1 MKTCYHTH
9 SDFSDGKTSMENIVK
24 AAVDN
29 GFEILAMT
37 DHGPVPFPSA
47 WNMPYEK
54 ITNYLQEINRLKEK
68 YQDKITLLKGLEVD
82 FLPGFTQINFLKKS
96 LDLDITV
103 GSVHYVNQFADGTPF
118 NIDKSSEV
126 FLRGLKEIFNN
137 DIQQLAQA
145 YYQLVIKMI
154 TEDPPDII
162 AHITL
167 LEKYNNRL
175 GGIINTE
182 ESWYRELVKIT
193 LYIVSL
199 SDCVMEINARSFYR
213 GLLDELVPPLWVL
226 KYANKLGIPI
236 TINGD
241 VHAPEDFTKYW
252 DKAVDYVKAAGY
264 THTVIFTEKGQR
276 QTVKL

>member
-29 GFEILAMT
+29 GFEIIGMT

-54 ITNYLQEINRLKEK
+54 ITSYLQEINRLKEK

-103 GSVHYVNQFADGTPF
+103 GSVHYVSQFDDGTPF
-118 NIDKSSEV
+118 NIDKSSDV
-126 FLRGLKEIFNN
+126 FLRGLKDIFNN
-137 DIQQLAQA
+137 DIQKFAQT

-182 ESWYRELVKIT
+182 ETWYRELVKIT

-213 GLLDELVPPLWVL
+213 GLLDEFVPPLWVL
-226 KYANKLGIPI
+226 QYANKLGIPI

-252 DKAVDYVKAAGY
+252 DQAVDFVKAAGY
-264 THTVIFTEKGQR
+264 SQIIIFTEKGQR
-276 QTVKL
+276 QTVKI